1 MFSMIPLSMSLLT
14 TLTTET
20 NNTQFHMLTRK
31 LFVFSFFILM
41 VLSIASNSC
50 SSSAN
55 LVVSNGV
62 TLSKYK
68 YVSFGKVQT
77 GDRGL
82 DDVMMQVQNEI
93 ANTRLQPVSASYV
106 LDDYMGKTLTPNI
119 HITSERWD
127 GGHTYITI
135 TFYDLQTDQSVAVVK
150 SSGIG
155 MSISQDKKLA
165 LKAIRK
171 ELQSTF
177 GKKE

>member
-1 MFSMIPLSMSLLT
+1 
-14 TLTTET
+14 
-20 NNTQFHMLTRK
+20 
-31 LFVFSFFILM
+31 M
-41 VLSIASNSC
+41 VLSIASTSC

-155 MSISQDKKLA
+155 MSISQDQKLA